1 MKILIIHA
9 HGNNRGDEAAIKAM
23 TDEILKLLPDAKIT
37 ISKQAITDYPCM
49 NNQIRQIGKFPEGTR
64 MGQLSFFLSMISK
77 GRFAITREGK
87 EFLHILKEAD
97 LVLHAPGGPSIGD
110 IYDGEWQYL
119 WRLNLVR
126 RMKKPYM
133 FYAPSMGPF
142 ENGRHEK
149 LRKRVLLGAEKIIVR
164 DPVSIRYVK
173 SFMPRL
179 EVEHAM
185 DSALQHDLGESR
197 LVEDYQ
203 NYTEL
208 NQFVNKYK
216 RIVGVTITDL
226 KWHPVY
232 GKTDI
237 SFKIEKSFSE
247 FIGKRVDEGYGI
259 LFIPQLYGED
269 NDYDLMKKYMKKNGT
284 FIIDSDKDKYD
295 SYFQQYIIGKLYAVV
310 GMRYHSNIFSAKMG
324 TPFVSI
330 SYEQKMEGFMESV
343 NLEDYCLPVE
353 ELSGKSL
360 ERKFKKLVQSWESY
374 RIKLEELHEP
384 MRERAYYS
392 TKAVKEI
399 LENLK

>member
-1 MKILIIHA
+1 M
-9 HGNNRGDEAAIKAM
+9 
-23 TDEILKLLPDAKIT
+23 
-37 ISKQAITDYPCM
+37 
-49 NNQIRQIGKFPEGTR
+49 
-64 MGQLSFFLSMISK
+64 
-77 GRFAITREGK
+77 
-87 EFLHILKEAD
+87 HILKEAD

-119 WRLNLVR
+119 WRLDLIR

-185 DSALQHDLGESR
+185 DSALQHDLEESR
-197 LVEDYQ
+197 LVEDYL

-232 GKTDI
+232 GKKDI

-269 NDYDLMKKYMKKNGT
+269 KDYDLMKKYMKKNGT

-384 MRERAYYS
+384 MRERACYS